1 MPEAKDNRVSSVRI
15 TPDSH
20 TVHQQLGALGD
31 LAGTWKG
38 CGFNLIARPDF
49 HDKTDLY
56 LQLNQTR
63 ETLTLTPIGSPIPNR
78 GFGQDDITL
87 YGLTYLQQI
96 TDAGHDGALHIEPG
110 IWITQPGDM
119 TFPPQPTPP
128 PKQLVARMGNIPHGN
143 SLLAQGVAEPF
154 TGKPVLTI
162 PNGAQYNGSLFPSFN
177 STPFAVPPFPT
188 PPPPNPV
195 IAFNAAG
202 SSEKL
207 TAPTIPAP
215 PFPQYDVSIP
225 DGPIAPG
232 PLNPP
237 FTLNTRT
244 PFGTSP
250 LESPL
255 PSNINGVPMQD
266 VVNDPILLLQKEIE
280 RLDEKGYKIEGTVIN
295 IATRTPITFLKN
307 KNSGATAPGVPTVTV
322 AVPQFAGGIE
332 NIPFLVGETVT
343 AGAVQQQ
350 QENAETALVYATFW
364 IEKVTNP
371 HTGHHFMQL
380 QYAQMVALDFPIFH
394 LLHQTP
400 SIYVNLAWP
409 HISVA
414 TLRKSFS

>member
-1 MPEAKDNRVSSVRI
+1 MPEAIDNRVSSVRI

-38 CGFNLIARPDF
+38 YGFNLIARPDF

-56 LQLNQTR
+56 LQLNQTK
-63 ETLTLTPIGSPIPNR
+63 ETLTITPIGSPIPNR

-110 IWITQPGDM
+110 IWIVQPGDI

-128 PKQLVARMGNIPHGN
+128 PKQLVARMGTIPHGN
-143 SLLAQGVAEPF
+143 SLLAQGIAEPF
-154 TGKPVLTI
+154 TGTPVLTI

-177 STPFAVPPFPT
+177 STPFAVPPFAGPA
-188 PPPPNPV
+188 PAA

-207 TAPTIPAP
+207 TAATIPAP
-215 PFPQYDVSIP
+215 PFPEYDLTIP
-225 DGPIAPG
+225 EGPIAPG

-237 FTLNTRT
+237 FALNTRT

-255 PSNINGVPMQD
+255 PPSIKGVPMQD
-266 VVNDPILLLQKEIE
+266 VVNDPILLLQKEVDD
-280 RLDEKGYKIEGTVIN
+280 LVAKGYKFEGTVIN

-307 KNSGATAPGVPTVTV
+307 KNSRATAPGVATVSV

-343 AGAVQQQ
+343 VGAVQEQ

-364 IEKVTNP
+364 IEKVTNS
-371 HTGHHFMQL
+371 HTGHSFMQL

-394 LLHQTP
+394 LLNGALP
-400 SIYVNLAWP
+400 VYVNLAWP

-414 TLRKSFS
+414 TLKKSFS